1 MKDGWIANDGI
12 VPLISALY
20 PFDDPHADFEES
32 KKIEK
37 GKWYVMPTLMGTD
50 HYDFSRGTDIEG
62 GYIEFYMNMMDMV
75 NANGGK

>member
-1 MKDGWIANDGI
+1 
-12 VPLISALY
+12 
-20 PFDDPHADFEES
+20 
-32 KKIEK
+32 
-37 GKWYVMPTLMGTD
+37 MPTLMGTD